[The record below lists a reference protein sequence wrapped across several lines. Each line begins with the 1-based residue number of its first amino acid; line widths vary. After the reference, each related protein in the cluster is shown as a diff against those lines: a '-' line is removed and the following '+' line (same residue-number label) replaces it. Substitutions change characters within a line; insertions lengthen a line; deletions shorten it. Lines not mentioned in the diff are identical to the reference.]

1 MNRVSVSG
9 VFGVLA
15 AVAVAACGSG
25 SAGPQGPAGAQGP
38 QGAAGAAG
46 GGSTA
51 TASISDV
58 QPSSAFLSRKAH
70 VTVSGYA
77 TSWTD
82 ATTLDFGAGITV
94 ANVHAASPT
103 ALVADITVD
112 VAAALG
118 TRDVVVTAGTDKQ
131 TYKEAFT
138 VAAPAGVTFEGSF
151 AQGAI
156 AFANVAL
163 DDVSTPFDTTAS
175 QDPLSGA
182 LTYTNLAVT
191 TPPGVTA
198 EIESASSNSVQ
209 ILFLV
214 DLDADT
220 KAADFDLVSGAAG
233 DPTDAHFPVPGGLT
247 VKART
252 AVALT
257 GQPATGTIATAYDSA
272 LYSFTP
278 GGSLAIVDFAATSSV
293 SGANAGFALL
303 PKSGHFAD
311 LVGFFQAASGD
322 GTTAATTLLPTS
334 ADPYYAVYWDN
345 SGTTGA
351 YSMGATSTTPAATAT
366 STATAG
372 DKAGA
377 VVASALPFV
386 LTGGD
391 LSANAENWV
400 KVTLAANDSL
410 RVTTAGD
417 VYTDPAVTLYQS
429 DGTTTVGDPQDTGGP
444 LDYTFGPVTTAGTYY
459 VVFSQGFFF
468 DPADATYDAIIR
480 VP

>member
-1 MNRVSVSG
+1 MNRVSASG
-9 VFGVLA
+9 VFGVVA
-15 AVAVAACGSG
+15 AVAVVACGSG
-25 SAGPQGPAGAQGP
+25 SAGPQGPAGPQGA
-38 QGAAGAAG
+38 QGAAGSAG
-46 GGSTA
+46 GGTA
-51 TASISDV
+51 TASVSNV
-58 QPSSAFLSRKAH
+58 QPSGAFLARQAH

-82 ATTLDFGAGITV
+82 ATSLDFGAGITV

-112 VAAALG
+112 PAAALG
-118 TRDVVVTAGTDKQ
+118 ARDVVVTDGASKE

-156 AFANVAL
+156 AIANVAL
-163 DDVSTPFDTTAS
+163 ADVSTPFDTTAE
-175 QDPLSGA
+175 QDPLSGE

-191 TPPGVTA
+191 TPAGVTA
-198 EIESASSNSVQ
+198 EIESASGNSVQ
-209 ILFLV
+209 ILFLI

-257 GQPATGTIATAYDSA
+257 GQPATGSIATAYDSA

-322 GTTAATTLLPTS
+322 GTTATTTLLPTS

-351 YSMGATSTTPAATAT
+351 YSMGATSTTPAATAAG
-366 STATAG
+366 TAADG

-377 VVASALPFV
+377 VAATALPFV

-391 LSANAENWV
+391 LSTNAENWV
-400 KVTLAANDSL
+400 KVTLAANDSV
-410 RVTTAGD
+410 RVTTTGD
-417 VYTDPAVTLYQS
+417 AYMDAAVTLYES
-429 DGTTTVGDPQDTGGP
+429 DGATAVGDTQDTGGP

-468 DPADATYDAIIR
+468 DPTDAAYDGIIR
-480 VP
+480 LP